1 MMKPLTKYQT
11 FNYKKKHC
19 QMRDKERKKQKNQN
33 IVIEAWRLKKL
44 NSQRRMKIKQK
55 IIIATRNSRTL
66 KVKTA

>member
-1 MMKPLTKYQT
+1 
-11 FNYKKKHC
+11 
-19 QMRDKERKKQKNQN
+19 MRDKERKKQKNQN